1 MASWLCRSVSGAS
14 VWILLTIGE
23 ILGSSLGSLVYHL
36 LLFLA
41 VQAALGMAWGEWRRA
56 RNEQARRLLLAMA
69 GLAAMRIAYIVAA
82 LIAAAGWVRP
92 SLLLPPIERLADTA
106 SIAFL
111 GWAFM
116 LPGRHRPRSW
126 DLVFGANLLL
136 VVGAGIAF
144 TLLWSRTPASA
155 DYNTSWQALV
165 WGLWQIGLIFLASL
179 AVVRNRGEGWGI
191 FFPAMVL
198 MLLGQM
204 LQLAY
209 PADVP
214 HLPTWERLANLIVYP
229 LLAIAIYQNI
239 VIGLR
244 LHSRQLQDISQASL
258 DQIKSLLFLFDA
270 SRQMSSSLD
279 LPAVLD
285 NAVEGIARALQADQ
299 CAIAFPVENDPGQM
313 RLVAIYNPARQGRGE
328 SVTFPLEY
336 QYIVQ
341 QAIRRKKYIISE
353 ESDNVQL
360 KVLFALMGS
369 SEIGPLLVQPLL
381 TDQEPIGAIIVG
393 NSRSRRAFTPNEAKL
408 CQSMADQVVIAI
420 QNARRYKATQSQI
433 EELNRVLAEE
443 RRAAQQ
449 TRDQLQKLTE
459 RLTGLQAEM
468 EELRRREE
476 LAREARNALEIKLVS
491 SRAEADALAE
501 RVTVLETDL
510 AQAHANAEAQ
520 LRWHEEEIARRQ
532 ADWEEASQI
541 VEWVQGLLQGMT
553 SGILVAD
560 AEGVIQEANVAA
572 EILLERD
579 SGELH
584 GLALE
589 AVSDDDRWRQA
600 VATAADGEAVR
611 LTLQIGANSLLC
623 DITPL
628 VAPDGTQGRVQGIV
642 AILQDISIEVEEQRA
657 KLEAIASSVGEMRTP
672 ITTILSYA
680 DLLLSES
687 MGILGEAQRGFLR
700 RIRAG
705 AQQIAKMTDDLLQKT
720 ALDERWTGPQ
730 RQVVDVGQLIEG
742 AVARTQPFLQDK
754 ALSLDVEVP
763 DDLPPIQA
771 DPDYLRRVLVNLLS
785 NACLASAVGGRISIK
800 AARSD
805 GAVLHQQHPDLNNNS
820 FVIVSVRDSGGGL
833 SDEALNRVFDRAR
846 PSQTPKGLGESGAGL
861 ALVKALV
868 EAHGGRLWV
877 ESEQGVGTTF
887 SFVLPTNWHQAPSPT
902 DKPLAGSNGSGA
914 D

>member
-1 MASWLCRSVSGAS
+1 M
-14 VWILLTIGE
+14 WILSGVGE
-23 ILGSSLGSLVYHL
+23 ILSSSLGSLVYHL
-36 LLFLA
+36 LLLLA

-56 RNEQARRLLLAMA
+56 RHEQARRLLLAMA
-69 GLAAMRIAYIVAA
+69 GLTGVRLSYVVSA
-82 LIAAAGWVRP
+82 LPVLAGWVQP
-92 SLLLPPIERLADTA
+92 SLLLPPVERFADTA
-106 SIAFL
+106 SILFL

-116 LPGRHRPRSW
+116 PPARHRTRAW
-126 DLVFGANLLL
+126 DLIFGANLLL
-136 VVGAGIAF
+136 AIGAGIAF
-144 TLLWSRTPASA
+144 PLLWSRTPPPA
-155 DYNTSWQALV
+155 DYNLSGQALV
-165 WGLWQIGLIFLASL
+165 WSLWQLGLILLAGL
-179 AVVRNRGEGWGI
+179 AAVRSRGEGWGI
-191 FFPAMVL
+191 FFLAMAL
-198 MLLGQM
+198 LLLGQF

-209 PADVP
+209 PAGIP
-214 HLPTWERLANLIVYP
+214 HLPVWERLANLVAYP
-229 LLAIAIYQNI
+229 LLVIAIYQNI
-239 VIGLR
+239 VVGLR

-270 SRQMSSSLD
+270 SRQMFSSLD
-279 LPAVLD
+279 LPTVLD

-299 CAIAFPVENDPGQM
+299 CAIAFPVENDPSQM
-313 RLVAIYNPARQGRGE
+313 RLVAIHNPARQGRGE
-328 SVTFPLEY
+328 AVTFPLEY

-341 QAIRRKKYIISE
+341 QAVRRKKPILSE
-353 ESDNVQL
+353 EADNVQL

-393 NSRSRRAFTPNEAKL
+393 NSRSRRPFTPNEAKL

-420 QNARRYKATQSQI
+420 QNARRHKASQSRI
-433 EELNRVLAEE
+433 EELNRTLAEE
-443 RRAAQQ
+443 RRTAQQ
-449 TRDQLQKLTE
+449 TRDQLQKLAE

-468 EELRRREE
+468 DELRRREE

-520 LRWHEEEIARRQ
+520 LRWHEEELARRQ
-532 ADWEEASQI
+532 ADWEEASQAI
-541 VEWVQGLLQGMT
+541 EWVQTLLQSMT

-560 AEGVIQEANVAA
+560 AEGIIQEANVAA

-579 SGELH
+579 SGELR
-584 GLALE
+584 GLALAE
-589 AVSDDDRWRQA
+589 VSDDRRWRQA
-600 VATAADGEAVR
+600 VVTATGGEAVR

-628 VAPDGTQGRVQGIV
+628 TAPDGAQGQGIV
-642 AILQDISIEVEEQRA
+642 AILQDISVEAEGQRA
-657 KLEAIASSVGEMRTP
+657 RLEAIAALVGELRTP
-672 ITTILSYA
+672 ITTILSYT
-680 DLLLSES
+680 DLLLGES
-687 MGILGEAQRGFLR
+687 MGILGETQRSFLR
-700 RIRAG
+700 RIQAG
-705 AQQIAKMTDDLLQKT
+705 AEQIAHMTDELVQKT
-720 ALDERWTGPQ
+720 IVEELWTGPQ
-730 RQVVDVGQLIEG
+730 RQPVDLGQLIEG

-754 ALSLDVEVP
+754 ALSLELEVP
-763 DDLPPIQA
+763 DNLPPIQA
-771 DPDYLRRVLVNLLS
+771 DPDYLRRVLLNLLS

-805 GAVLHQQHPDLNNNS
+805 GAALHQQHPDLDDNG

-846 PSQTPKGLGESGAGL
+846 PSQTPKGLGESGADL

-877 ESEQGVGTTF
+877 ESEQGAGTTF
-887 SFVLPTNWHQAPSPT
+887 SFVLPANSPT
-902 DKPLAGSNGSGA
+902 GDLPPGSARSDAG
-914 D
+914 